1 MHSPLDRGIQKAVG
15 HGSALT
21 QDNITGNSFA
31 EEPGIIGLFYSQTEG
46 EHASRD
52 MRVTKD
58 PSTWG

>member
-15 HGSALT
+15 NGFALT

-31 EEPGIIGLFYSQTEG
+31 EGPGIIQLFYSQTEG
-46 EHASRD
+46 ERASRD

-58 PSTWG
+58 MFTQG

>member
-15 HGSALT
+15 NGFALT

-31 EEPGIIGLFYSQTEG
+31 DEPEIIGLFYSQTKS

-58 PSTWG
+58 TSTWG